1 MECGNQCLSVFK
13 NFIQDIIKVFP
24 EYQVKLEDVY
34 MEVLLLE
41 SCQLDQQ
48 ELLLEFL
55 DRVHKLNK
63 KITNKDESVFDED
76 PMILTDISFKHM
88 WSTNISDK
96 TKEAIWKYLQT
107 FCLLAINYKSSQDLQ
122 SALSDLSDNKEVD
135 IKDKNVASDVKKIK
149 KMTENMQEPLPEP
162 SPEPEGSNP
171 LENMEQMML
180 QSDIGKIAQ
189 EVSQS
194 LDIESMLDS
203 DSDNPMEVFQKLM
216 SGDGLG
222 KIMNTIHTTVSQK
235 VDTGEIDQ
243 EAMVQQ
249 AQSMYQSMGQN
260 PMFQALSMMQ
270 GMQGMPQPTQP
281 TQSAPE
287 PAQPRNKTQER
298 LQKKL
303 KQRKAQVKVTK
314 DDQ

>member
-1 MECGNQCLSVFK
+1 MDCGNQCLSVFK

-24 EYQVKLEDVY
+24 EYKLKLEDVY

-107 FCLLAINYKSSQDLQ
+107 FCLLAINHKSSQDLQ
-122 SALSDLSDNKEVD
+122 SALSDLSDNKEID

-270 GMQGMPQPTQP
+270 GMQGMQGQG
-281 TQSAPE
+281 QGMPE

>member
-1 MECGNQCLSVFK
+1 MDCGNQCLSVFK

-24 EYQVKLEDVY
+24 EYKLKLEDVY

-107 FCLLAINYKSSQDLQ
+107 FCLLAINHKSSQDLQ
-122 SALSDLSDNKEVD
+122 SALSDLSDNKEID

-270 GMQGMPQPTQP
+270 GMQGQGQGQGM
-281 TQSAPE
+281 PE

>member
-1 MECGNQCLSVFK
+1 MDCGNQCLSVFK

-34 MEVLLLE
+34 MEVLLLD

-107 FCLLAINYKSSQDLQ
+107 FCLLAINHKSSQDLQ

-162 SPEPEGSNP
+162 SPEAEVTNP
-171 LENMEQMML
+171 LEGMEQMML

-270 GMQGMPQPTQP
+270 GMPEPAT
-281 TQSAPE
+281 E

>member
-171 LENMEQMML
+171 LEGMEQMML

-270 GMQGMPQPTQP
+270 GMPQP
-281 TQSAPE
+281 APE

>member
-162 SPEPEGSNP
+162 SPEAEVTNP
-171 LENMEQMML
+171 LEGMEQMML

-270 GMQGMPQPTQP
+270 GMQGQGMPEPAQ
-281 TQSAPE
+281 

>member
-1 MECGNQCLSVFK
+1 
-13 NFIQDIIKVFP
+13 
-24 EYQVKLEDVY
+24 
-34 MEVLLLE
+34 
-41 SCQLDQQ
+41 
-48 ELLLEFL
+48 
-55 DRVHKLNK
+55 
-63 KITNKDESVFDED
+63 
-76 PMILTDISFKHM
+76 
-88 WSTNISDK
+88 
-96 TKEAIWKYLQT
+96 
-107 FCLLAINYKSSQDLQ
+107 
-122 SALSDLSDNKEVD
+122 
-135 IKDKNVASDVKKIK
+135 
-149 KMTENMQEPLPEP
+149 
-162 SPEPEGSNP
+162 
-171 LENMEQMML
+171 
-180 QSDIGKIAQ
+180 
-189 EVSQS
+189 
-194 LDIESMLDS
+194 
-203 DSDNPMEVFQKLM
+203 M

-270 GMQGMPQPTQP
+270 GMQGMPQPT
-281 TQSAPE
+281 PE